1 MPIIK
6 SAIKRVRQT
15 KRRTDRNTI
24 RKRQFRAVIKEFVEL
39 IEEKKF
45 DEAAKLL
52 PLAQKSIDLAV
63 KNNLLH
69 ANTAGRKKSQ
79 LAKMLPQKKVAA
91 KPAAEKKEAA
101 PKKAPAKKPAA
112 KKEA

>member
-1 MPIIK
+1 MLK
-6 SAIKRVRQT
+6 
-15 KRRTDRNTI
+15 
-24 RKRQFRAVIKEFVEL
+24 QFVDL
-39 IEEKKF
+39 IENKKF

-52 PLAQKSIDLAV
+52 PAAQKSIDLAV

-79 LAKMLPQKKVAA
+79 LAKMLPKKKAAA

-101 PKKAPAKKPAA
+101 PKPAVKKPVA